1 VLALRPNDR
10 CWCESG
16 RKFKVCHQRS
26 TESVRPGEVSP
37 MRTVPDSIEKPEY
50 AITGVVVK
58 RPEDPVKP
66 PDVLAR
72 MRRTCAAAADTLVA
86 VGRLVA
92 PGVTTE
98 ALDEACHAMA
108 IEAGAY
114 PSPLGYGA
122 PAQSPYPKSL
132 CTSVNEVICHGIP
145 DSRELR
151 EGDIVNLD
159 ITLFREGVHGDTNAT
174 FVVGQTDPESQRLI
188 TVTRDCLRHA
198 IDAVRPGEPLR
209 VIGRAIEDHA
219 TANGFN
225 VVRDFIGHGV
235 GEQFHTKPEV
245 LHYDGG
251 TMTPLLPG
259 MVFTIE
265 PMIAVGSWR
274 VRIWPDSWTAVTE
287 DRKRT
292 AQFEHTILVTD
303 DGAEILTVPNDT
315 TDHPYWAV

>member
-1 VLALRPNDR
+1 
-10 CWCESG
+10 
-16 RKFKVCHQRS
+16 
-26 TESVRPGEVSP
+26 
-37 MRTVPDSIEKPEY
+37 
-50 AITGVVVK
+50 
-58 RPEDPVKP
+58 
-66 PDVLAR
+66 
-72 MRRTCAAAADTLVA
+72 
-86 VGRLVA
+86 
-92 PGVTTE
+92 
-98 ALDEACHAMA
+98 
-108 IEAGAY
+108 
-114 PSPLGYGA
+114 
-122 PAQSPYPKSL
+122 
-132 CTSVNEVICHGIP
+132 VNEVICHGIP
-145 DSRELR
+145 DARPLHD
-151 EGDIVNLD
+151 GDIVNLD
-159 ITLFREGVHGDTNAT
+159 VTLYREGVHGDTNAT
-174 FVVGQTDPESQRLI
+174 FVVGRTDPESERLI

-235 GEQFHTKPEV
+235 GKQFHTKPEV

>member
-66 PDVLAR
+66 PDVLER

-98 ALDEACHAMA
+98 ALDIACHELA
-108 IEAGAY
+108 IAAGAY

-122 PAQSPYPKSL
+122 PAQRPYPKSL

-188 TVTRDCLRHA
+188 TVTRDCLRYA

-274 VRIWPDSWTAVTE
+274 VRIWPDSWTAITE

-303 DGAEILTVPNDT
+303 DGAEILTVPTDT
-315 TDHPYWAV
+315 TDHPYWS